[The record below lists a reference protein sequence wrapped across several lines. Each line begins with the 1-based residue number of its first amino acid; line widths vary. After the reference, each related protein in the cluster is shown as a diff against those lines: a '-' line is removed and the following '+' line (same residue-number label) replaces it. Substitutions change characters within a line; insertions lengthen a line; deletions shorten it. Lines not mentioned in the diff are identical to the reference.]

1 MTGRAKL
8 ELIYERKISIRQL
21 FLCSD
26 KAWVHTSCFSV
37 GDSRSVSIKLLAAF
51 HQSHSIRCTRV
62 VNPSKDLTVFQIS
75 GTCVYQ
81 LCFSLKSNACI
92 LYLTCYCYIYRTNK
106 IISPEHL
113 HKKFYFLNLCDT
125 MQHINMYATKTVL
138 CVSWTSSHSFALFFI
153 YRYWMM
159 VAASFWKLFVL
170 VTLSCCGFIV
180 VHMYMYITN
189 VTAGSTQTGGR
200 QPDIVWLAG
209 RYLFM
214 SGKSFGLS

>member
-1 MTGRAKL
+1 MTGRSKL

-21 FLCSD
+21 FLCSDSD

-106 IISPEHL
+106 IISPERL

-125 MQHINMYATKTVL
+125 MQHISMYATKTVV
-138 CVSWTSSHSFALFFI
+138 CVSWTSSHSFALFFYLQILNDGSSIRLEALCISNLELLWI
-153 YRYWMM
+153 YSG
-159 VAASFWKLFVL
+159 AH
-170 VTLSCCGFIV
+170 
-180 VHMYMYITN
+180 VHVYYKRNSRINT
-189 VTAGSTQTGGR
+189 
-200 QPDIVWLAG
+200 DWW
-209 RYLFM
+209 
-214 SGKSFGLS
+214 